1 MDGLACVAHMSGL
14 CGSKPI
20 LSFLCQR
27 REMQQVAPH
36 RKAAKKVSEIL
47 LVGGDTFRIAASG
60 GTTMRMPPRCNRAM
74 NGFVRLLI
82 ALLQL
87 EQRQDE
93 GD

>member
-1 MDGLACVAHMSGL
+1 MPATGNAAGGAPPQ
-14 CGSKPI
+14 GS
-20 LSFLCQR
+20 Q
-27 REMQQVAPH
+27 
-36 RKAAKKVSEIL
+36 KVSAIL